1 MLGCVDQPAVATVE
15 IFLDC
20 DRHRRGLTCG
30 EIIAPDVTGLL
41 KHDRVFADGWKFDVE
56 ISKVR
61 ELLRFFCCEINDEQ
75 IHPIVAVGDEIDLIV
90 RSPHRADVLRGIVR
104 EVFGGAG
111 VEIVNPNVIRHAAA
125 IMFPCAELP
134 EHAVERHL

>member
-1 MLGCVDQPAVATVE
+1 MLGCVDQSAVATVE

-20 DRHRRGLTCG
+20 DRHRCGLTCG
-30 EIIAPDVTGLL
+30 KIVAPDVTGLL
-41 KHDRVFADGWKFDVE
+41 EYDRVFAERRKLDVE
-56 ISKVR
+56 ISEVR

-75 IHPIVAVGDEIDLIV
+75 VHPIVAVGDKIDFV
-90 RSPHRADVLRGIVR
+90 VWSPHRADILGWIVR
-104 EVFGGAG
+104 QVFGGAG